1 MVSTEKPYATAVVS
15 SNGSSACVS
24 CVSPNANTI
33 AVSGAPSTL
42 PSTPAMHTSAHSS
55 GEPPGSHGASTVPS
69 PAPSISSGAS
79 TPPDVPEPSAAIQ
92 ITALT
97 ASSPSAMPMAMRW
110 LSRSPITS

>member
-1 MVSTEKPYATAVVS
+1 MVS

-24 CVSPNANTI
+24 CVSPKANTI

-42 PSTPAMHTSAHSS
+42 PSTPAMHTSAHNC
-55 GEPPGSHGASTVPS
+55 GEPPGSHGASTTPR

-79 TPPDVPEPSAAIQ
+79 TPPEVPEPSAAIQ

-97 ASSPSAMPMAMRW
+97 ASSASAISMAMR
-110 LSRSPITS
+110 LFSRSPITS